1 MTSEKMV
8 IERTTSGMVRQLSW
22 WDGFLSNTGTMN
34 LFWIAV
40 SFMWAIGLFPGSSL
54 IGALILTTLL
64 LLPHIVLYTQF
75 AAAMPRSG
83 GDYVFNSRTLTPSI
97 GFAVNFSMVVW
108 NMFWM
113 GFTAYQFAT
122 AGVATTASLLGHL
135 FANDALISFGS
146 AVVTTPALALLIG
159 GITIVLVG
167 ALALWGNKPFFRT
180 MTIAF
185 LIGLLGVLT
194 MVVVL
199 LLSNN
204 QAFMDTFN
212 KFALNS
218 ANIPN
223 YYDALMQSAAEKFGF
238 AASSPSLFSLP
249 TLIVILFAFQPLG
262 FCVWSSYLSGEIKNA
277 NSARVHAGAMAG
289 SLIFTGIAL
298 AVVGALLIRV
308 LGYNF
313 LGAAGLYYANFAE
326 MDGGIINNA
335 YFYVALLAGSPIVQ
349 LIIGLSL
356 MAWTFLYI
364 QPSLAMVSRCFFAWS
379 IDGLAPK
386 ALKHVNRRSHVPDI
400 SILVA
405 CLIAIA
411 FLARFCWPGQI
422 FSIYGS
428 NAFIGG
434 GTITFAVVALSAI
447 LFPFSKK
454 TKRLY
459 ELSPA
464 QYKIGNFPLMSLCGI
479 ISLVVMLF
487 ITFLFF
493 WRPELGVTTLPS
505 VAFIVLLYVVGFIWY
520 FIAVGIN
527 RAKGVNTAK
536 VMGEIPQD

>member
-54 IGALILTTLL
+54 VGALIITTIL
-64 LLPHIVLYTQF
+64 LLPHIILYTQF

-122 AGVATTASLLGHL
+122 AGIATTASLLGHL
-135 FANDALISFGS
+135 FANESLINFGS
-146 AVVTTPALALLIG
+146 AITNTPTLSLLIG
-159 GITIVLVG
+159 AITIILVG

-185 LIGLLGVLT
+185 LIGLLGVVT
-194 MVVVL
+194 MVIVL

-204 QAFMDTFN
+204 QAFMDAFN
-212 KFALNS
+212 KFAAASGNV
-218 ANIPN
+218 PN
-223 YYDALMQSAAEKFGF
+223 YYEAFMQSATEKFGF
-238 AASSPSLFSLP
+238 ATSSASFLSLP

-277 NSARVHAGAMAG
+277 NSAKVHAGAMAG
-289 SLIFTGIAL
+289 SLIFTGISL
-298 AVVGALLIRV
+298 AIVGALLIRA

-313 LGAAGLYYANFAE
+313 LGAAGLYYANYA
-326 MDGGIINNA
+326 DAGTGIINNA
-335 YFYVALLAGSPIVQ
+335 YFYVALLAKNPIIQ

-386 ALKHVNRRSHVPDI
+386 ELKHVNRKSHVPDV

-405 CLIAIA
+405 CLIAIV
-411 FLARFCWPGQI
+411 FLAIFCFPGQI

-434 GTITFAVVALSAI
+434 GTITFAVVAFSAI

-479 ISLVVMLF
+479 ISLIVMVF

-505 VAFIVLLYVVGFIWY
+505 ITFIVLLYVVGFIWY
-520 FIAVGIN
+520 FIALMIN
-527 RAKGVNTAK
+527 RAKGINTAR
-536 VMGEIPQD
+536 VLGEIPQD

>member
-1 MTSEKMV
+1 MKSDKMV
-8 IERTTSGMVRQLSW
+8 IERTTSGIVRQLSW

-34 LFWIAV
+34 LFWIAY

-54 IGALILTTLL
+54 IGALLAMVVL

-122 AGVATTASLLGHL
+122 AGIATTASLLGHL
-135 FANDALISFGS
+135 FASEALIDFGG
-146 AVVTTPALALLIG
+146 AIIGTPSLALLIG

-167 ALALWGNKPFFRT
+167 ALALWGNRPFFRT
-180 MTIAF
+180 MTVAF

-194 MVVVL
+194 MIVVL

-204 QAFMDTFN
+204 QGFVDTFN
-212 KFALNS
+212 KFVVTS

-223 YYDALMQSAAEKFGF
+223 YYDAVIRSATETFGY
-238 AASSPSLFSLP
+238 AASAPKFFSLP
-249 TLIVILFAFQPLG
+249 TLIVLLFAFQPLG
-262 FCVWSSYLSGEIKNA
+262 FSVWSSYLSGEIKNA
-277 NSARVHAGAMAG
+277 NSAKVHAGAMAG
-289 SLIFTGIAL
+289 SLLFTGVAL
-298 AVVGALLIRV
+298 ALVGTLLIRV

-313 LGAAGLYYANFAE
+313 LGATGLYYANFAE
-326 MDGGIINNA
+326 LDGGIINNA
-335 YFYVALLAGSPIVQ
+335 YFYVAMLAKSPVVQ
-349 LIIGLSL
+349 LLIGLSL

-386 ALKHVNRRSHVPDI
+386 ALKHVSRKSHVPDV

-405 CLIAIA
+405 CLIAII
-411 FLARFCWPGQI
+411 FLAIFCWPGQI

-434 GTITFAVVALSAI
+434 GTVTFAVVAISAI
-447 LFPFSKK
+447 IFPFAKK

-479 ISLVVMLF
+479 ISLVVMSL

-493 WRPELGVTTLPS
+493 WRAELGVTTTPS
-505 VAFIVLLYVVGFIWY
+505 LLFIILLYVAGFIWY
-520 FIAVGIN
+520 FVALSIN
-527 RAKGVNTAK
+527 RARGVDTAK
-536 VMGEIPQD
+536 ILGEIPQD

>member
-54 IGALILTTLL
+54 IGALILTTVL
-64 LLPHIVLYTQF
+64 LLPHIILYTQF

-83 GDYVFNSRTLTPSI
+83 GDYVFNSRTLSPSI

-122 AGVATTASLLGHL
+122 AGIATTASLLGYL
-135 FANDALISFGS
+135 FGNNSLVNFGS
-146 AVVTTPALALLIG
+146 AVNSTPELALLIG
-159 GITIVLVG
+159 GITIILVG

-185 LIGLLGVLT
+185 LIGLLGVVV
-194 MVVVL
+194 MVIVL

-204 QAFMDTFN
+204 QTFIDAFN
-212 KFALNS
+212 KFALAS
-218 ANIPN
+218 ANAPN
-223 YYDALMQSAAEKFGF
+223 YYEAVMQSAAQKFGF
-238 AASSPSLFSLP
+238 AVSSSSLISLP

-277 NSARVHAGAMAG
+277 NSAKVHAGAMAG
-289 SLIFTGIAL
+289 SLIFTGVAL
-298 AVVGALLIRV
+298 AVVGALLIHT

-313 LGAAGLYYANFAE
+313 LGAAGLYYANYA
-326 MDGGIINNA
+326 DIGGGMINNA
-335 YFYVALLAGSPIVQ
+335 YFYVALLARNPIIQ

-386 ALKHVNRRSHVPDI
+386 ALKHVNRRSHVPDV

-405 CLIAIA
+405 CTIAIA
-411 FLARFCWPGQI
+411 FLAKFCWPGQI

-434 GTITFAVVALSAI
+434 GTITFAVVAISAI
-447 LFPFSKK
+447 FFPFSKK

-464 QYKIGNFPLMSLCGI
+464 QYKLGSFPLMSLCGI
-479 ISLVVMLF
+479 ISLVVMAF

-493 WRPELGVTTLPS
+493 WRPELGVSTLPS
-505 VAFIVLLYVVGFIWY
+505 VAFIVLLYVVGFVWY
-520 FIAVGIN
+520 FIALGIN

-536 VMGEIPQD
+536 VLGEIPQD

>member
-64 LLPHIVLYTQF
+64 LLPHIILYTQF

-83 GDYVFNSRTLTPSI
+83 GDYVFNSRTLSPSI

-204 QAFMDTFN
+204 QAFMDAFN

-249 TLIVILFAFQPLG
+249 TIIVILFAFQPLG

-335 YFYVALLAGSPIVQ
+335 YFYVALLARSPIVQ

-386 ALKHVNRRSHVPDI
+386 ALKHVNRRSHVPDV

>member
-64 LLPHIVLYTQF
+64 LLPHIILYTQF

-122 AGVATTASLLGHL
+122 AGIATTASLLGHL

-204 QAFMDTFN
+204 QAFMDAFN

-326 MDGGIINNA
+326 LDGGIINNA
-335 YFYVALLAGSPIVQ
+335 YFYVALLARSPIVQ

-386 ALKHVNRRSHVPDI
+386 ALKHVNRRSHVPDV

-493 WRPELGVTTLPS
+493 WRSELGVTTLPS

-536 VMGEIPQD
+536 VLGEIPQD

>member
-386 ALKHVNRRSHVPDI
+386 ALKHVNRRSHVPDV

-520 FIAVGIN
+520 FIALGVN

>member
-1 MTSEKMV
+1 MSEKMV

-34 LFWIAV
+34 LFWISV

-54 IGALILTTLL
+54 IGAIIVTTIL
-64 LLPHIVLYTQF
+64 LLPHIILYTQF
-75 AAAMPRSG
+75 SAAMPRSG
-83 GDYVFNSRTLTPSI
+83 GDYVFNSRTLTPYI
-97 GFAVNFSMVVW
+97 GFAVNFSMVIW

-122 AGVATTASLLGHL
+122 AGLATTASLLGHL
-135 FANDALISFGS
+135 FTNDTLVNFGS
-146 AVVTTPALALLIG
+146 SIISTPSLALLVG
-159 GITIVLVG
+159 AITIIVVG
-167 ALALWGNKPFFRT
+167 ALALWGNKQFFRT
-180 MTIAF
+180 MSVAF
-185 LIGLLGVLT
+185 VIGLLGVVL
-194 MVVVL
+194 MVIVL

-204 QAFMDTFN
+204 QAFVNALN
-212 KFALNS
+212 KFALTS
-218 ANIPN
+218 ENIPN
-223 YYDALMQSAAEKFGF
+223 FYDVMMKNAAEQFGF
-238 AASSPSLFSLP
+238 VNSSPSFFSTP
-249 TLIVILFAFQPLG
+249 TLIVMLFAFQPLG
-262 FCVWSSYLSGEIKNA
+262 FAVWSSYLSGEIKNA
-277 NSARVHAGAMAG
+277 NSAKVHAGAMAG

-298 AVVGALLIRV
+298 AIVGALLIRV

-313 LGAAGLYYANFAE
+313 LGSAGLYYANFAE
-326 MDGGIINNA
+326 PGAGIINNA
-335 YFYVALLAGSPIVQ
+335 YFYIALLAKNPIIQ
-349 LIIGLSL
+349 FLIGLSL

-386 ALKHVNRRSHVPDI
+386 QLKHVNKRSHVPDVAI
-400 SILVA
+400 IVA
-405 CLIAIA
+405 CVIAIA

-434 GTITFAVVALSAI
+434 GTITFAVVAISAI
-447 LFPFSKK
+447 IFPFSKK

-464 QYKIGNFPLMSLCGI
+464 QYKIGKFPLMALFGI

-493 WRPELGVTTLPS
+493 WRAELGVSTIPS
-505 VAFIVLLYVVGFIWY
+505 IVFLVAVYVLGFVWY
-520 FIAVGIN
+520 FAALAIN
-527 RAKGVNTAK
+527 KAKGVDTEK

>member
-1 MTSEKMV
+1 MSSEKMV

-34 LFWIAV
+34 LFWIAY

-54 IGALILTTLL
+54 IGALIVTTILL
-64 LLPHIVLYTQF
+64 MPHIIIYTQF

-113 GFTAYQFAT
+113 GYTAYQFAT
-122 AGVATTASLLGHL
+122 AGIATTASLLGQV
-135 FANDALISFGS
+135 FASNSLINFGS
-146 AVVTTPALALLIG
+146 AISTTPSLALGIG
-159 GITIVLVG
+159 AITIIVVG

-180 MTIAF
+180 MTVAF
-185 LIGLLGVLT
+185 LIGLLGVVT
-194 MVVVL
+194 MAIVL

-204 QAFMDTFN
+204 KEFVDAFS
-212 KFALNS
+212 KFAFTSTNV
-218 ANIPN
+218 PN
-223 YYDALMQSAAEKFGF
+223 YYDAVMKVAADTFGF
-238 AASSPSLFSLP
+238 VNSSPKFFSLP
-249 TLIVILFAFQPLG
+249 TLIVMLFAFQPLG

-277 NSARVHAGAMAG
+277 NSAKVHAGAMAG
-289 SLIFTGIAL
+289 SLLFTGISL
-298 AVVGALLIRV
+298 IIVGALLTRV

-313 LGAAGLYYANFAE
+313 LGAAGLYYANFAGLE
-326 MDGGIINNA
+326 GGIINNA
-335 YFYVALLAGSPIVQ
+335 YFFVALLTRSPIIQ

-386 ALKHVNRRSHVPDI
+386 ALKHVSRRSHVPDV
-400 SILVA
+400 SIIVA

-411 FLARFCWPGQI
+411 FLAKFCWPGQI
-422 FSIYGS
+422 FSIYGA
-428 NAFIGG
+428 NAFVGG
-434 GTITFAVVALSAI
+434 GTITFAVVAISAI
-447 LFPFSKK
+447 IFPFSKK

-464 QYKIGNFPLMSLCGI
+464 QYKIGNFPLMSLFGI
-479 ISLVVMLF
+479 ISLVFMTF

-493 WRPELGVTTLPS
+493 WRAELGVLTVPS
-505 VAFIVLLYVVGFIWY
+505 TVFIVLLYVVGFIWY
-520 FIAVGIN
+520 FVALSIN
-527 RAKGVNTAK
+527 KAKGVDTAK
-536 VMGEIPQD
+536 VLGEIPQD

>member
-1 MTSEKMV
+1 MKGEKMV
-8 IERTTSGMVRQLSW
+8 IERTTSGIVRQLSW

-34 LFWIAV
+34 LFWIAY
-40 SFMWAIGLFPGSSL
+40 SFMWAIGLFPGSDL
-54 IGALILTTLL
+54 IGALLVTTALL
-64 LLPHIVLYTQF
+64 IPHVILYTQF

-122 AGVATTASLLGHL
+122 AGIATTASLLGHL
-135 FANDALISFGS
+135 FASDALVNFGS
-146 AVVTTPALALLIG
+146 AIVSTPILALLIG
-159 GITIVLVG
+159 AITIILVG
-167 ALALWGNKPFFRT
+167 ALALWGNKPFFR
-180 MTIAF
+180 MMSVAF
-185 LIGLLGVLT
+185 VIGLLGVVA
-194 MVVVL
+194 MAIVL

-204 QAFMDTFN
+204 TAFVAAFN
-212 KFALNS
+212 QFVETS
-218 ANIPN
+218 TGIPN
-223 YYDALMQSAAEKFGF
+223 YYDAFIKSAAETFGF
-238 AASSPSLFSLP
+238 ATSSPRFFSLP
-249 TLIVILFAFQPLG
+249 TLIVLLFAFQPLG
-262 FCVWSSYLSGEIKNA
+262 FSVWSSYLSGEIKNA
-277 NSARVHAGAMAG
+277 NSAKVHAGAMAG
-289 SLIFTGIAL
+289 SLLFTGLAL
-298 AVVGALLIRV
+298 ALVGALLTRV

-313 LGAAGLYYANFAE
+313 LGAAGLYYANFTE
-326 MDGGIINNA
+326 PEGGIINNA
-335 YFYVALLAGSPIVQ
+335 YFYVAMLAKSPIVQ

-386 ALKHVNRRSHVPDI
+386 ALKHVNRKSHVPDV

-405 CLIAIA
+405 CLIAII
-411 FLARFCWPGQI
+411 FLAIFCWPGPI
-422 FSIYGS
+422 FSIYGA

-459 ELSPA
+459 ELAPA

-479 ISLVVMLF
+479 ISLIVMGF
-487 ITFLFF
+487 ITFLFL
-493 WRPELGVTTLPS
+493 WRPELGVTTFPS
-505 VAFIVLLYVVGFIWY
+505 ILFIVLLYVVGFIWY
-520 FIAVGIN
+520 FVALAIN
-527 RAKGVNTAK
+527 RAKGIDTAK
-536 VMGEIPQD
+536 ILGEIPQD